1 MGQNGRRMRRAFTL
15 VELLVVIVIISM
27 LAAFVAPNVIRH
39 VVKAKVDLAKP
50 RMAIIEDAIG
60 RFYMDCGRYPIE
72 SEYPDALLND
82 PGNTTGWNGPYLKQ
96 SQLLDPWG
104 NLYVYIA
111 EGTVNPGSFDLVC
124 LGADGQEGGE
134 GENADQYND

>member
-1 MGQNGRRMRRAFTL
+1 MRQKTRIRRAFTL

-39 VVKAKVDLAKP
+39 VGKAKVDLAKP
-50 RMAIIEDAIG
+50 RMAIIEDSVS
-60 RFYMDCGRYPIE
+60 RFYMDSGRYPTD
-72 SEYPDALLND
+72 SEGLEALLVD
-82 PGNTTGWNGPYLKQ
+82 PGNTTGWNGPYIKQ

-104 NLYVYIA
+104 NPYIYVA

-124 LGADGQEGGE
+124 LGADGQEGGD
-134 GENADQYND
+134 GEYADIYND